1 MLAFIAKRIASGIVM
16 VFVVSTLTFFL
27 MKLAGTNPVRTLLG
41 ITATPDQ
48 IATKTAELGLDRPV
62 LSQYLDWLGA
72 AIHGDF
78 GASWV
83 DGVPVSSTLAD
94 RIPVTVS
101 IAVVATLLAL
111 LVGLALGVTAV
122 RLGTWV
128 DRILQIAVIL
138 GAAVPSFWLALILST
153 TFAVDLRWFP
163 AVGYVPVT
171 ESVGGW
177 MASITLPVAALV
189 LGAAAAIGQQI
200 RNSMLD
206 VMRLDYIRTLR
217 SRGLSGNRVILIHA
231 LKNASAPALT
241 VVSLQ
246 FIGLLSGAIIIE
258 QVFAIPGMGSM
269 AVAATSFSDMPVVL
283 GIVVVSVAV
292 VVGVNLIVDIAYG
305 WFNPKVR
312 VA

>member
-1 MLAFIAKRIASGIVM
+1 MLAFIAKRIASGVVM

-41 ITATPDQ
+41 ITATPEQ
-48 IATKTAELGLDRPV
+48 IASKTSELGLDRPV
-62 LSQYLDWLGA
+62 LVQYLDWLGA

-78 GASWV
+78 GSSWV
-83 DGVPVSSTLAD
+83 DGVAVSSTLAD
-94 RIPVTVS
+94 RIPVTIS

-111 LVGLALGVTAV
+111 VVGLALGVAAV

-128 DRILQIAVIL
+128 DRVLQIVVIL
-138 GAAVPSFWLALILST
+138 GAAVPAFWLALILST
-153 TFAVDLRWFP
+153 TFAVELRWFP
-163 AVGYVPVT
+163 AVGYVPAT
-171 ESVGGW
+171 ESIVGW

-200 RNSMLD
+200 RNSMLE
-206 VMRLDYIRTLR
+206 VMKLDYIRTLR
-217 SRGLSGNRVILIHA
+217 SRGLSGNRVILHA

-258 QVFAIPGMGSM
+258 QVFAIPGLGSM

-305 WFNPKVR
+305 WLNPKVR

>member
-48 IATKTAELGLDRPV
+48 IASKTAELGLDRPV
-62 LSQYLDWLGA
+62 LVQYFDWLGA

-83 DGVPVSSTLAD
+83 DGVAVSSTLAD
-94 RIPVTVS
+94 RIPVTIS

-111 LVGLALGVTAV
+111 VLGLALGIAAV
-122 RLGTWV
+122 RLGTGV
-128 DRILQIAVIL
+128 DRVLQIVVIL
-138 GAAVPSFWLALILST
+138 GAAVPAFWLALILST
-153 TFAVDLRWFP
+153 TFAVQLRWFP

-171 ESVGGW
+171 DSIVGW
-177 MASITLPVAALV
+177 MASITLPVAALA

-200 RNSMLD
+200 RNSMLE
-206 VMRLDYIRTLR
+206 VMKLDYIRTLR
-217 SRGLSGNRVILIHA
+217 SRGLSDNRVIAQA

-258 QVFAIPGMGSM
+258 QVFAIPGLGSM
-269 AVAATSFSDMPVVL
+269 AVSATSSSDMPVVL

-305 WFNPKVR
+305 WLNPKVR